1 MIARLHSQVPLKSFV
16 VGARFL
22 SSLPSFLRHPTSLSE
37 ARITLRRRL
46 EQREHNFLGIAKRA
60 VYQHAPSPYL
70 RLLQLAGC
78 EYGDLE
84 RLVNEEG
91 VEGALHSLFR
101 KGVYLTV
108 NEFKGR
114 RPATRGSATVEVS
127 PELLRNPLA
136 AFHIPARSGG
146 SRSAGTPVLI
156 DLAFVKGCGINS
168 NLALDAR
175 GGSTWLKA
183 TWETPGAG
191 ARFRLLKYGS
201 FGQPPVR
208 WFSQVDPGAPGLDP
222 IFRWSSI
229 AMRLGSRLAGV
240 PLPIAQYVPLNDPL
254 PIAHWM
260 TEVVHAGE
268 TPHVFTFPSSAVS
281 LCQAAS
287 DAGIDLTGAQFTL
300 AGEPTTEARLRTIRQ
315 TGAVVVARY
324 GSMECGPIGYGCLT
338 PETAD
343 DVHFLHD
350 LHALIQPLALRGG
363 HDGLP
368 ENAMFISSLHAASPF
383 TLLNVS
389 MGDQGTLVRRDCGC
403 PLERLGWAT
412 HLHTIRS
419 FEKLTS
425 GGVTFLDADVIRV
438 LEEELPARFGGAPT
452 DYQLVEEEGADG
464 RPRLR
469 LLVHPRV
476 GPLDTS
482 AVADA
487 FFTAISARSVIKR
500 MMEVALRE
508 ANLFQVERRAPLS
521 TNAGK
526 ILHLHSGRSTNVHQ
540 PP

>member
-1 MIARLHSQVPLKSFV
+1 MIGRVHSQVPLKSFV
-16 VGARFL
+16 IGARLL
-22 SSLPSFLRHPTSLSE
+22 SRLPSFLRHPTTLAE
-37 ARITLRRRL
+37 ARDTLRRRL
-46 EQREHNFLGIAKRA
+46 EQRQDNFLGIAKQA
-60 VYQHAPSPYL
+60 VYGHASSPYL
-70 RLLQLAGC
+70 QLLNLAGC

-91 VEGALHSLFR
+91 VDGALRDLFR

-114 RPATRGSATVEVS
+114 QPATRGSATVEVN

-156 DLAFVKGCGINS
+156 DLAFVKGCGVNS
-168 NLALDAR
+168 CLTLDAR
-175 GGSTWLKA
+175 GGASWLKA

-201 FGQPPVR
+201 FGVPPVR
-208 WFSQVDPGAPGLDP
+208 WFSQVDPAAPGLDP
-222 IFRWSSI
+222 IFRWSER
-229 AMRLGSRLAGV
+229 AMFWGSRLAGV
-240 PLPIAQYVPLNDPL
+240 PLPGSQYVPLHDPL

-260 TEVVHAGE
+260 TEVVRAGR
-268 TPHVFTFPSSAVS
+268 TPHLFTFPSSAVS
-281 LCQAAS
+281 LCQAAN
-287 DAGIDLTGAQFTL
+287 DARMDLQGTRFTL
-300 AGEPTTEARLRTIRQ
+300 AGEPTTEARLRTIHR
-315 TGAVVVARY
+315 TGAQAAARY

-338 PETAD
+338 PEAPD

-350 LHALIQPLALRGG
+350 LHALIQPLKPGRDAGAIPANAL
-363 HDGLP
+363 
-368 ENAMFISSLHAASPF
+368 FITSLHAASPF

-389 MGDQGTLVRRDCGC
+389 MGDQGTLVQRECGC

-425 GGVTFLDADVIRV
+425 GGMTFFDADIVRV

-452 DYQLVEEEGADG
+452 DYQLVEEEGDAG
-464 RPRLR
+464 QPVLR

-476 GPLDTS
+476 GPIDS
-482 AVADA
+482 GAIAEA
-487 FFTAISARSVIKR
+487 FLTAISSRSVTKR
-500 MMEVALRE
+500 MMEFVWRDAG
-508 ANLFQVERRAPLS
+508 LFHVERRAPLS

-526 ILHLHSGRSTNVHQ
+526 ILHLHVTRARE
-540 PP
+540 